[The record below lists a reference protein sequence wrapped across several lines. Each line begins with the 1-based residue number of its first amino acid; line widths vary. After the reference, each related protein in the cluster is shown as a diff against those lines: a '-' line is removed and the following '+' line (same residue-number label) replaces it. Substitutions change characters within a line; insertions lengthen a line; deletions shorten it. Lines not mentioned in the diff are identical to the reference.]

1 MLPVIALV
9 GRPNV
14 GKSTIFNT
22 ILGSRNA
29 LVVDVPGTTRDRHFG
44 KVNISGKSAIIVDTG
59 GIGLEEADIDDKTT
73 QQSFLALE
81 QSDLVFFVVDAKDG
95 LTPVDLQI
103 AESLRGQTKPVY
115 LIVNKIDGIDPW
127 EAESE
132 FSRLGFSDK
141 VVISAKTKR
150 GFQSVKD
157 IVSEYAVKED
167 DDQDQDLG
175 IKACI
180 IGRPNVGKSTLT
192 NRIIGEDRVI
202 VMDHPGTT
210 RDSIYIPFT
219 KDERRFTLIDTAG
232 VRKKSKVNDKVEKFS
247 VLKALQAIDKA
258 NVVLLVIDA
267 TIGVVEQD
275 LRLLRFATDSGKS
288 LLIVVNKCDNLNQY
302 DREQLKKELKA
313 RLKYIGYAEFYFISA
328 LKGRGVNPLI
338 NDIEK
343 AYDSAT
349 RKFATSILNRIL
361 SDLVTKHQPKMVNG
375 RRIKMRFAH
384 FAGVLPPTIVIH
396 GNQVDELPESY
407 RRYLVKGFV
416 KSLDLFATPVKLI
429 FNKGD
434 NPYN

>member
-1 MLPVIALV
+1 MLPIIALV

-22 ILGSRNA
+22 ILGSRDA

-44 KVNISGKSAIIVDTG
+44 KVSISGKSAILVDTG
-59 GIGLEEADIDDKTT
+59 GIGLEDELIDDKTS

-81 QSDLVFFVVDAKDG
+81 QSDVVFFVVDASHG
-95 LTPVDLQI
+95 LTPIDIKI

-132 FSRLGFSDK
+132 FSRLGFSNK

-150 GFQSVKD
+150 GIHSIKD
-157 IVSEYAVKED
+157 IVADYAVEED
-167 DDQDQDLG
+167 VDSDSDLG

-192 NRIIGEDRVI
+192 NRIIGEERVI

-210 RDSIYIPFT
+210 RDSVYIPFV
-219 KDERRFTLIDTAG
+219 KDDRRYTLIDTAG
-232 VRKKSKVNDKVEKFS
+232 VRKKSKINDKVEKFS

-267 TIGVVEQD
+267 SVGLVEQD

-288 LLIVVNKCDNLNQY
+288 LLIVVNKCDNLKY
-302 DREQLKKELKA
+302 DEREQLKREIKN

-328 LKGRGVNPLI
+328 LKGKGINPI
-338 NDIEK
+338 VNDIEK

-361 SDLVTKHQPKMVNG
+361 SDLITKHQPKMVNG

-407 RRYLVKGFV
+407 RRYLAKGFV
-416 KSLDLFATPVKLI
+416 KSLGLFATPVKLI

-434 NPYN
+434 NPYV